1 MTLYI
6 DLDDTLCDYSG
17 RHAEMLTKHPTVGFP
32 QSQVDFYR
40 KLEPLPEAIDAV
52 GKLRESGRFDL
63 WILSAP
69 SVYNPMSYLEKR
81 LWVADH
87 FGMWGAEHLILCPDK
102 SLLRGD
108 VLVDDK
114 RSGRGQ
120 EGFAGT
126 LIELGSGQYPDWTS
140 VLSYLLAQSP
150 NNSATTISPSKSC

>member
-6 DLDDTLCDYSG
+6 DLDDTLCDYST
-17 RHAEMLTKHPTVGFP
+17 RHAEMLAKSPQVGFP

-40 KLEPLPEAIDAV
+40 KLEPLQEAIEAV
-52 GKLRESGRFDL
+52 EKLRTSGKFDI

-81 LWVADH
+81 LWVEDH

-102 SLLRGD
+102 SLLKGE
-108 VLVDDK
+108 LLIDDK
-114 RSGRGQ
+114 SQGRGQ

-126 LIELGSGQYPDWTS
+126 LIHFGSGQYPDWISALT
-140 VLSYLLAQSP
+140 YLLPQSP
-150 NNSATTISPSKSC
+150 NNSATIISPSSSC